1 MAARYKSGIYT
12 GAAAS
17 MVASETPGM
26 TTTDGTA
33 NRTGPTPEGRI
44 ADRLGAVSIGGD
56 VDIDLGGAIEA
67 FELVE
72 LPCET
77 RCGSGDRIGGHWRGI
92 ELVEL
97 LDGLDAD
104 ATHLLVESED
114 GFRACVPIADA
125 VEGILAVDR
134 LDTDFFP
141 EGLPRLVAPSLSG
154 TRLVRR
160 VASIEGKRLSPSE
173 DPEAFEDLLL
183 AETP

>member
-1 MAARYKSGIYT
+1 MAP
-12 GAAAS
+12 
-17 MVASETPGM
+17 ETPGM

-33 NRTGPTPEGRI
+33 NGTGPTPEGRI

-56 VDIDLGGAIEA
+56 VDIDLAAAVAE
-67 FELVE
+67 FDLVA

-77 RCGSGDRIGGHWRGI
+77 RCGSGDVIGGHWRGI

-104 ATHLLVESED
+104 TTHLLVESED
-114 GFRACVPIADA
+114 GFRVCVPIADA
-125 VEGILAVDR
+125 VDGVLAVDR

-154 TRLVRR
+154 TRLVQR
-160 VASIEGKRLSPSE
+160 VASIEGRRLSPSE